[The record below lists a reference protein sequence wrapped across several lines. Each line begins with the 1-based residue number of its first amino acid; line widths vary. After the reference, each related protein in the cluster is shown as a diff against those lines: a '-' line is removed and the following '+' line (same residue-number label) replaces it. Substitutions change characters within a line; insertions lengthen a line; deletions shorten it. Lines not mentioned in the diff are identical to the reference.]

1 MRSGLIILIV
11 LVIIVL
17 IAILMTSPTCR
28 SAVTGV
34 FKGKPKVDAKKSMPP
49 VSAPTPMIEQVAKPI
64 VMNNKSVQQAP
75 PVAQQAERVASPVA
89 SNGPIH
95 GSGQVNTNRS
105 APAQE
110 QVSTQQASAPRVNAS
125 AKLLTGNLF
134 ELLDPSV
141 DVQAEFGISEAELD
155 VLAKK
160 YKEQH
165 LDTPKPEVIRSRHLT
180 RTGLE
185 NAERVSRQSFITAA
199 GTGKRNDGEEVFTSL
214 FRDHLLPVSGASKL
228 KARGTKKR

>member
-28 SAVTGV
+28 SVVTGV
-34 FKGKPKVDAKKSMPP
+34 FKGKPKVDTKKPTQP
-49 VSAPTPMIEQVAKPI
+49 VSAQAPMIEQVAKPI
-64 VMNNKSVQQAP
+64 VSGNKSVQQTP
-75 PVAQQAERVASPVA
+75 PTIQQAQRIVSPVA
-89 SNGPIH
+89 SNGPILE
-95 GSGQVNTNRS
+95 SGQGPQA
-105 APAQE
+105 APLEEVAQQPMVE
-110 QVSTQQASAPRVNAS
+110 QVKVNAP

-134 ELLDPSV
+134 EMLNPSV

-155 VLAKK
+155 VLARK
-160 YKEQH
+160 YKKQH

-199 GTGKRNDGEEVFTSL
+199 GTGKRNDGEEVFTTL
-214 FRDHLLPVSGASKL
+214 FRDRMLPTTSQSKL
-228 KARGTKKR
+228 KARSTKKR